1 MRLFTRFASRTVAFS
16 ALCLA
21 CTALTS
27 VAARAQTQDTPAP
40 AAEDATGE
48 IVVTAT
54 RRNTLVSE
62 TPISIRAVSGDE
74 LEARGATSLQDY
86 ALSVPG
92 LSYVEAGIGASQLT
106 IRGIGS
112 DAGAATVGYY
122 LDESPL
128 SSAGFTPDFAN
139 FDVERIEI
147 LRGPQGTLYGDSSM
161 GGTLRVITKKPNS
174 NDFEGQVAASIGTT
188 RFGALSYTGSA
199 VVNAPLIADKLAVR
213 VTGSYGRDGGII
225 DNVGTGQKDVNG
237 RSRYA
242 VRSQLA
248 FTPSE
253 DLTINLSYL
262 YQKRKNGGDNT
273 IDGPVSGLQQNRAFN
288 EPADDRIHLASATL
302 NYDFGSANLVS
313 ATNYYDSK
321 NRRFYDASQ
330 FVGGGSF
337 TIRDTIPEKRFS
349 QEVRL
354 SSQGNSKVTWLI
366 GGFYQKITNN
376 VIIQQFD
383 SPLDFAGLGIT
394 DYGTTFNTRTQKQA
408 AVFGELG
415 YTLFNALT
423 VTGGLRYY
431 DYKLEGTVDGIGP
444 IVPFLGFPSNLTTLP
459 VAKDD
464 GLLKRVNVSYKINND
479 TLIYAQYA
487 DGFRIGGS
495 NLGVSTDKI
504 FFGPDSVKSYEAGIK
519 GNWADGRVKIN
530 LTGYLIDWTNIQIN
544 NLDPVTG
551 SNYTTNNG
559 KARSKGL
566 EFELVTKPSKHIQ
579 LEASFGWSDARL
591 TQDNITGG
599 IDLVT
604 GAPVDI
610 LTAPAGSFAT
620 LYRGLRGERVPY
632 TPSVQLAFAA
642 TYKFDVGAF
651 AGNLR
656 ADYQYVG
663 EGFNRIANNV
673 QLPGAAPSTD
683 PAIGGQGSRKVFD
696 YSLVN
701 LSLGLSRGVF
711 DINLYVNNL
720 LDKRAQLY
728 ATPIAVFG
736 DRNIT
741 NRPRTIGARV
751 SYSF

>member
-1 MRLFTRFASRTVAFS
+1 MSSFTKSAKRGAFG

-21 CTALTS
+21 CTSLTPI
-27 VAARAQTQDTPAP
+27 AAYAQEGASE

-48 IVVTAT
+48 IIVTAT

-62 TPISIRAVSGDE
+62 TPISIRALSGDE
-74 LEARGATSLQDY
+74 LEARGVTSLQDY

-92 LSYVEAGIGASQLT
+92 LSYVEAGVGSSQLT

-112 DAGAATVGYY
+112 DAGSATVGYY

-128 SSAGFTPDFAN
+128 SSGGFTPDFAN
-139 FDVERIEI
+139 FDVERVEV

-161 GGTLRVITKKPNS
+161 GGTLRVITKKPNAGS
-174 NDFEGQVAASIGTT
+174 FEGQVATSIGST
-188 RFGALSYTGSA
+188 RFGDVSYSGSA
-199 VVNAPLIADKLAVR
+199 VVNVPMIKDKLAVR
-213 VTGSYGRDGGII
+213 VTGNYVRDGGVI
-225 DNVGTGQKDVNG
+225 DNIATGQKDVD
-237 RSRYA
+237 RRTRYSI
-242 VRSQLA
+242 RSQLS
-248 FTPSE
+248 FNPS
-253 DLTINLSYL
+253 DNLTINLAYL
-262 YQKRKNGGDNT
+262 YQNRKNTGDNT
-273 IDGPVSGLQQNRAFN
+273 IDGPVSGLQQNRAFA
-288 EPADDRIHLASATL
+288 EPSDDRIHLASATI

-321 NRRFYDASQ
+321 LRRFYDASQ

-337 TIRDTIPEKRFS
+337 TIRDTSPEKRFS
-349 QEVRL
+349 QELRL
-354 SSQGNSKVTWLI
+354 SSQGESKFTWLI
-366 GGFYQKITNN
+366 GGFYQKIKNDAL
-376 VIIQQFD
+376 IQQFG

-394 DYGTTFNTRTQKQA
+394 DYGTTFNTRDQRQA

-415 YTLFNALT
+415 YTFFDALT
-423 VTGGLRYY
+423 ITGGLRYY
-431 DYKLEGTVDGIGP
+431 DYKLKGTVDGVGP
-444 IVPFLGFPSNLTTLP
+444 ILPFLGLPSSLTSLP
-459 VAKDD
+459 VAKND
-464 GLLKRVNVSYKINND
+464 GLLKRANVSYKINKN

-495 NLGVSTDKI
+495 NLGVSADKI

-530 LTGYLIDWTNIQIN
+530 LTGYLIDWNNIQIN

-566 EFELVTKPSKHIQ
+566 EFELVTKPTKRIQ

-591 TQDNITGG
+591 TQDNITGAV
-599 IDLVT
+599 DLLS

-610 LTAPAGSFAT
+610 LTAPPGSFAT

-642 TYKFDVGAF
+642 TYKFELGSF

-656 ADYQYVG
+656 TDYQYVG
-663 EGFNRIANNV
+663 EAFNRIANNV
-673 QLPGAAPSTD
+673 QLPGGTPSTD

-736 DRNIT
+736 DRNVT

>member
-1 MRLFTRFASRTVAFS
+1 LFTRIANRTVALS

-21 CTALTS
+21 CTALTP
-27 VAARAQTQDTPAP
+27 VAARAQTEETSS
-40 AAEDATGE
+40 AEDTTDE

-54 RRNTLVSE
+54 RRNTLISE
-62 TPISIRAVSGDE
+62 TPISIRAVSGDD
-74 LEARGATSLQDY
+74 LESRGATSLQDY

-92 LSYVEAGIGASQLT
+92 LSYVEGGVGDSQLT

-128 SSAGFTPDFAN
+128 SSSSLTPDFAN

-161 GGTLRVITKKPNS
+161 GGTLRVITKKPNTS
-174 NDFEGQVAASIGTT
+174 DFEGQIAASIGTT
-188 RFGALSYTGSA
+188 RFGALSYSGSA
-199 VVNAPLIADKLAVR
+199 VVNAPLVSDKLAVR
-213 VTGSYGRDGGII
+213 ITGNYARDGGVV
-225 DNVGTGQKDVNG
+225 DNIGTGLKNVDN
-237 RSRYA
+237 RTRYS

-248 FTPSE
+248 FTPSD
-253 DLTINLSYL
+253 DLAINLAYL
-262 YQKRKNGGDNT
+262 YQNRKNTGDNT
-273 IDGPVSGLQQNRAFN
+273 IDGPIAGLQQNRLFN
-288 EPADDRIHLASATL
+288 EPSADRIHLASATL

-313 ATNYYDSK
+313 ATNYYNAK
-321 NRRFYDASQ
+321 RRRFYDANQ

-337 TIRDTIPEKRFS
+337 TIRDTIPETRFS

-354 SSQGNSKVTWLI
+354 SSQGASAFSWLI
-366 GGFYQKITNN
+366 GGFYQKIKND
-376 VIIQQFD
+376 VIVQQFD
-383 SPLDFAGLGIT
+383 SPLDFAGLGVT

-415 YTLFNALT
+415 YTFFNALT

-431 DYKLEGTVDGIGP
+431 DYKLEGTVDGVGP
-444 IVPFLGFPSNLTTLP
+444 IIPFLGFPSSLTTLP

-464 GLLKRVNVSYKINND
+464 GFLKRVNVSYKIDDD

-495 NLGVSTDKI
+495 NLGVSADKI
-504 FFGPDSVKSYEAGIK
+504 FFSPDSVKSYEAGIK
-519 GNWADGRVKIN
+519 GDWADGRVKIN
-530 LTGYLIDWTNIQIN
+530 LTGYFIDWTNIQIN

-551 SNYTTNNG
+551 SNFTTNNG

-566 EFELVTKPSKHIQ
+566 EFELITKPSKRIQ

-599 IDLVT
+599 VDLLS
-604 GAPVDI
+604 GDPVDI

-632 TPSVQLAFAA
+632 TPSIQMALSA
-642 TYKFDVGAF
+642 TYKFDLGSF
-651 AGNLR
+651 AGNFR

-673 QLPGAAPSTD
+673 ELPGDAPSTD

-711 DINLYVNNL
+711 DINVYVNNL
-720 LDKRAQLY
+720 LDKQAQLF

-736 DRNIT
+736 ERNIT
-741 NRPRTIGARV
+741 NTPRTIGARV

>member
-1 MRLFTRFASRTVAFS
+1 MSLFKKSATRVVAL
-16 ALCLA
+16 AVLCLT
-21 CTALTS
+21 CTALTPI
-27 VAARAQTQDTPAP
+27 AAYAQTE
-40 AAEDATGE
+40 AADDEANE

-54 RRNTLVSE
+54 RRNTLLSE

-74 LEARGATSLQDY
+74 LESRGATSLQDY

-92 LSYVEAGIGASQLT
+92 LSYVEAGVGGSQLT

-128 SSAGFTPDFAN
+128 SSSSLTPDFAN
-139 FDVERIEI
+139 FDVERVEI

-174 NDFEGQVAASIGTT
+174 SDFEGQVAASIGTT
-188 RFGALSYTGSA
+188 RFGALSYSGSA
-199 VVNAPLIADKLAVR
+199 VFNAPLVTDKLAVR
-213 VTGSYGRDGGII
+213 ITGNYVRDGGIV
-225 DNVGTGQKDVNG
+225 DNIGTGQKDVD
-237 RSRYA
+237 RRTRYS

-248 FTPSE
+248 FTPSD
-253 DLTINLSYL
+253 DLTINLAYL
-262 YQKRKNGGDNT
+262 YQDRKNTGDNT
-273 IDGPVSGLQQNRAFN
+273 IDGPVDGLQQDRIFN
-288 EPADDRIHLASATL
+288 EPSSDRIHLASATL
-302 NYDFGSANLVS
+302 SYDFGSANLVS
-313 ATNYYDSK
+313 ATNYYDAK
-321 NRRFYDASQ
+321 QRRFYDANQ

-337 TIRDTIPEKRFS
+337 TIRDSIPEKRFS

-354 SSQGNSKVTWLI
+354 SSQGDAKLTWLI
-366 GGFYQKITNN
+366 GGFYQRIKND

-415 YTLFNALT
+415 YTFFNALT
-423 VTGGLRYY
+423 ITGGLRYY

-444 IVPFLGFPSNLTTLP
+444 IVPFLGFPSSLISLP

-464 GLLKRVNVSYKINND
+464 GFLKRVNVSYKIND
-479 TLIYAQYA
+479 DALIYAQYA

-495 NLGVSTDKI
+495 NLGVSADKI

-530 LTGYLIDWTNIQIN
+530 LTGYLIDWNNIQIN

-566 EFELVTKPSKHIQ
+566 EFELVTKPSKHLQ

-604 GAPVDI
+604 GAPVNI

-701 LSLGLSRGVF
+701 LSMGLSRGVF
-711 DINLYVNNL
+711 DINFYVNNL

-741 NRPRTIGARV
+741 NRPRTIGARI

>member
-1 MRLFTRFASRTVAFS
+1 MTTCSSKSFAQKWLKLS
-16 ALCLA
+16 LLA
-21 CTALTS
+21 SCMLT
-27 VAARAQTQDTPAP
+27 AP
-40 AAEDATGE
+40 AAFAQANDQADDAAADSDE

-54 RRNTLVSE
+54 RRNTLISD
-62 TPISIRAVSGDE
+62 TPISIRAVSGDD
-74 LEARGATSLQDY
+74 LEARGATSLTDY

-92 LSYVEAGIGASQLT
+92 LSYVEAGVGGSQLT

-112 DAGAATVGYY
+112 DGGAATVGYY
-122 LDESPL
+122 LDEAPL

-161 GGTLRVITKKPNS
+161 GGTLRIITKKPKYS
-174 NDFEGQVAASIGTT
+174 DFEGQLAASLGTT
-188 RFGALSYTGSA
+188 RFGALSYSGSA
-199 VVNAPLIADKLAVR
+199 AVNVPLITDKLAVR
-213 VTGSYGRDGGII
+213 VTGNYVRDGGIV
-225 DNVGTGQKDVNG
+225 DNIGVGQKDVD
-237 RSRYA
+237 RRTRYSI
-242 VRSQLA
+242 RSQLA
-248 FTPSE
+248 FNPVD

-262 YQKRKNGGDNT
+262 YQDRKYRADNT
-273 IDGPVSGLQQNRAFN
+273 IDGPVEGLEQDRAFN
-288 EPADDRIHLASATL
+288 EPTSDRIHLASATL
-302 NYDFGSANLVS
+302 SYDFGSANLVS
-313 ATNYYDSK
+313 ATNYFDSK
-321 NRRFYDASQ
+321 IRRFYDANQ

-337 TIRDTIPEKRFS
+337 TIRDSLPETRFS

-354 SSQGNSKVTWLI
+354 SSSGDSKLTWLV
-366 GGFYQKITNN
+366 GGFYQKIKSDNS
-376 VIIQQFD
+376 IQQFD

-394 DYGTTFNTRTQKQA
+394 DYGTTFNTRAQRQA

-415 YTLFNALT
+415 YTFFDALT
-423 VTGGLRYY
+423 ITGGLRYY
-431 DYKLEGTVDGIGP
+431 DYKLTGTVDGVGP
-444 IVPFLGFPSNLTTLP
+444 IIPFLGFPSALTVLP

-464 GLLKRVNVSYKINND
+464 GLLKRVNVSYKINED
-479 TLIYAQYA
+479 ALVYAQYA

-495 NLGVSTDKI
+495 NTGVSPDKI

-519 GNWADGRVKIN
+519 GDWADGRVKIN
-530 LTGYLIDWTNIQIN
+530 LTGYYIDWTNIQIN

-566 EFELVTKPSKHIQ
+566 EFELITKPSKNLQ

-599 IDLVT
+599 IDLLT
-604 GAPVDI
+604 GVPVDV
-610 LTAPAGSFAT
+610 LTAPPGSFAT

-632 TPSVQLAFAA
+632 TPSVQLALAA
-642 TYKFDVGAF
+642 TYSFELGSF

-663 EGFNRIANNV
+663 EAFNRIANNV
-673 QLPGAAPSTD
+673 QLPGDAPSTD
-683 PAIGGQGSRKVFD
+683 PAIGGQGSGKVFD

-701 LSLGLSRGVF
+701 LNLGLSRGVF
-711 DINLYVNNL
+711 DLNVYVNNL

-736 DRNIT
+736 DRNLT

>member
-1 MRLFTRFASRTVAFS
+1 MNLFTKSAASTVALGS
-16 ALCLA
+16 LCLA
-21 CTALTS
+21 CTTLTPIS
-27 VAARAQTQDTPAP
+27 AHAQ
-40 AAEDATGE
+40 AEASEVVIDE

-54 RRNTLVSE
+54 RRSTLLSK
-62 TPISIRAVSGDE
+62 TPISIRAVGGDE
-74 LEARGATSLQDY
+74 LESRGATSLQDY

-92 LSYVEAGIGASQLT
+92 LSYVEAGVGGSQLT

-128 SSAGFTPDFAN
+128 SSSSLTPDFAN
-139 FDVERIEI
+139 FDVERVEI

-161 GGTLRVITKKPNS
+161 GGTLRVITKKPNY
-174 NDFEGQVAASIGTT
+174 NNFEGQFAASVGTT
-188 RFGALSYTGSA
+188 RFGALSYSGSA

-213 VTGSYGRDGGII
+213 VTGNYGRDGGII
-225 DNVGTGQKDVNG
+225 DNIGTGQKDVD
-237 RSRYA
+237 RRTRYSI
-242 VRSQLA
+242 RSQLA
-248 FTPSE
+248 FTPSD
-253 DLTINLSYL
+253 DLTINLAYL
-262 YQKRKNGGDNT
+262 YQNRKNTGDNT
-273 IDGPVSGLQQNRAFN
+273 IDGPVDGLQQDRIFN
-288 EPADDRIHLASATL
+288 EPSSDRIHLASATL
-302 NYDFGSANLVS
+302 SYDFGSANLVS
-313 ATNYYDSK
+313 ATNYYDAK
-321 NRRFYDASQ
+321 QRKFYDANQ

-337 TIRDTIPEKRFS
+337 TIRDTTPEKRFS

-354 SSQGNSKVTWLI
+354 SSQGDAKFTWLV
-366 GGFYQKITNN
+366 GGFFQRIKND
-376 VIIQQFD
+376 VLIQQFD
-383 SPLDFAGLGIT
+383 SPLDFAGFGVT
-394 DYGTTFNTRTQKQA
+394 DYGTTFNTRTQRQA

-415 YTLFNALT
+415 YTFFDALT

-431 DYKLEGTVDGIGP
+431 DYKLEGTTDGIGP
-444 IVPFLGFPSNLTTLP
+444 IIPFLGLPSGLTTLP

-464 GLLKRVNVSYKINND
+464 GLLKRVNVSYKINDD

-495 NLGVSTDKI
+495 NLGVSSDKI
-504 FFGPDSVKSYEAGIK
+504 FFGPDSVKSFEAGIK

-530 LTGYLIDWTNIQIN
+530 LTGYLIDWNNIQIN

-551 SNYTTNNG
+551 ANYTTNNG

-566 EFELVTKPSKHIQ
+566 EFELITKPSKHIQ

-591 TQDNITGG
+591 TQDNITGAV
-599 IDLVT
+599 DLLT
-604 GAPVDI
+604 GDPVDI

-620 LYRGLRGERVPY
+620 LYRGLRGERIPY
-632 TPSVQLAFAA
+632 TPSIQLAFAA
-642 TYKFDVGAF
+642 TYKFDLGGF

-663 EGFNRIANNV
+663 EGYNRIANRV
-673 QLPGAAPSTD
+673 QLPGDAPSTD

-701 LSLGLSRGVF
+701 ISLGLSREAF
-711 DINLYVNNL
+711 DVNVYVNNL

-741 NRPRTIGARV
+741 NRPRTIGARI

>member
-1 MRLFTRFASRTVAFS
+1 MRLFTRMAIRTVALS

-21 CTALTS
+21 ATALTP
-27 VAARAQTQDTPAP
+27 VAARAQATDAP
-40 AAEDATGE
+40 EAEDANAE

-54 RRNTLVSE
+54 RRNTLISE
-62 TPISIRAVSGDE
+62 TPISIRAMSGDD
-74 LEARGATSLQDY
+74 LEERGATSLQDY

-92 LSYVEAGIGASQLT
+92 LSYVEGGAGTSQLT

-122 LDESPL
+122 LDEAPL
-128 SSAGFTPDFAN
+128 SSSSLTPDFAN

-161 GGTLRVITKKPNS
+161 GGTLRVITKKPNTS
-174 NDFEGQVAASIGTT
+174 DFEGQIAAAIGTT
-188 RFGALSYTGSA
+188 RFGALSYSGSA
-199 VVNAPLIADKLAVR
+199 VFNAPLVTDKLAVR
-213 VTGSYGRDGGII
+213 ITGNYVRDGGIV
-225 DNVGTGQKDVNG
+225 DNIGTGQKDVD
-237 RSRYA
+237 RRTRYS

-248 FTPSE
+248 FTPSD
-253 DLTINLSYL
+253 DLTINLAYL
-262 YQKRKNGGDNT
+262 YQDRKNRADNT
-273 IDGPVSGLQQNRAFN
+273 IDGPVESLQQDRAFN
-288 EPADDRIHLASATL
+288 EPTDDRIHLASATL
-302 NYDFGSANLVS
+302 SYDFGSANIVS
-313 ATNYYDSK
+313 ATNYYKSK
-321 NRRFYDASQ
+321 LRRFYDANQ

-337 TIRDTIPEKRFS
+337 IIRDFLPETRFS

-354 SSQGNSKVTWLI
+354 SSSGDSKFTWLV
-366 GGFYQKITNN
+366 GGFYQKIKSNPL
-376 VIIQQFD
+376 QQFD
-383 SPLDFAGLGIT
+383 SPLDFAGFGIT
-394 DYGTTFNTRTQKQA
+394 DYGTTFNTRAQKQVA
-408 AVFGELG
+408 AFGELG
-415 YTLFNALT
+415 YTFFDALT

-431 DYKLEGTVDGIGP
+431 DYKLTGTVGGIGP
-444 IVPFLGFPSNLTTLP
+444 IIPFLGLPSALTTLP
-459 VAKDD
+459 TAKDD
-464 GLLKRVNVSYKINND
+464 GLLKRLNVSYKINED
-479 TLIYAQYA
+479 TLLYAQFA

-495 NLGVSTDKI
+495 NQGVSPDKI
-504 FFGPDSVKSYEAGIK
+504 LFGPDSVKSYEAGIK

-530 LTGYLIDWTNIQIN
+530 LTGYLIDWNNIQIS

-551 SNYTTNNG
+551 ANFTTNNG

-566 EFELVTKPSKHIQ
+566 EFELITKPSKRIQ

-591 TQDNITGG
+591 TQDNITGAV
-599 IDLVT
+599 DLLT
-604 GAPVDI
+604 GDPVDI

-620 LYRGLRGERVPY
+620 LYRGLRGERIPY

-642 TYKFDVGAF
+642 TYKFDLGGF

-663 EGFNRIANNV
+663 EAFNRIADNV
-673 QLPGAAPSTD
+673 QLPGGVPSTD
-683 PAIGGQGSRKVFD
+683 PDIGGQGSRKVFD

-701 LSLGLSRGVF
+701 LNLGLARDVF

-728 ATPIAVFG
+728 ATPIAVYG
-736 DRNIT
+736 DRNNT
-741 NRPRTIGARV
+741 NRPRTIGARI